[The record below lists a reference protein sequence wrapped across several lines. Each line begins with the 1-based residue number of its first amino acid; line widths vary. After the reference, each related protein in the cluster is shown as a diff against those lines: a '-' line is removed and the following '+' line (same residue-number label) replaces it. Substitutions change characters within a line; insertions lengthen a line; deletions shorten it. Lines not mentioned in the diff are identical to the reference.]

1 MAKEKRKSMFRKN
14 LEKIARNKL
23 AVIGFIMV
31 MLTIL
36 VCVGAPLITQYNPQ
50 KIDYSAILQSPN
62 ATHLL
67 GTDRLGRDVFS
78 RILYG
83 GQMSIFIGV
92 VAALV
97 GASLGVILG
106 GVAGYFGGKIDALL
120 VRFSEIMLTFPSMI
134 LILSLISFMG
144 QGVWNLILI
153 FAVTGWMT
161 PFRVIRGEFLALRE
175 ETYVEVCKSFGI
187 SDWAIAFKHILPNAI
202 SPIIAATPMNVAS
215 YILSEAGLSYLG
227 VGVPAQT
234 PTWGNILNAAK
245 SIDVISNYW
254 WLWVAPGV
262 MICIFVLGINFLGD
276 GLRDVLDPKQ

>member
-1 MAKEKRKSMFRKN
+1 
-14 LEKIARNKL
+14 
-23 AVIGFIMV
+23 
-31 MLTIL
+31 
-36 VCVGAPLITQYNPQ
+36 
-50 KIDYSAILQSPN
+50 
-62 ATHLL
+62 
-67 GTDRLGRDVFS
+67 
-78 RILYG
+78 
-83 GQMSIFIGV
+83 MSIFIGV

-134 LILSLISFMG
+134 LILILISFMG

>member
-1 MAKEKRKSMFRKN
+1 MAAKEHKSMLRRN
-14 LEKIARNKL
+14 LEKGARNRL
-23 AVIGFIMV
+23 ALIGIAMVTLVI
-31 MLTIL
+31 LA
-36 VCVGAPLITQYNPQ
+36 CVGAPLLTDYDP
-50 KIDYSAILQSPN
+50 KAIDYSAVLQAPN
-62 ATHLL
+62 DAHRL

-92 VAALV
+92 VSTLA
-97 GASLGVILG
+97 GAFIGVVMG
-106 GVAGYFGGKIDALL
+106 GLAGYFGGKLDSVF

-134 LILSLISFMG
+134 LILILVSMMG
-144 QGVWNLILI
+144 QGVWNLIII

-161 PFRVIRGEFLALRE
+161 PFRIIRGEFLSLRE
-175 ETYVEVCKSFGI
+175 ETFVEVSRSFGI
-187 SDWAIAFKHILPNAI
+187 SDISIAFKQILPNAI
-202 SPIIAATPMNVAS
+202 GPIIAATPMNVAS
-215 YILSEAGLSYLG
+215 GILSEAGLSYLG

-245 SIDVISNYW
+245 SIDVIASYW

-262 MICIFVLGINFLGD
+262 MICVFVLGVNFLGD

>member
-1 MAKEKRKSMFRKN
+1 MAAEKQKSMMRKN

-23 AVIGFIMV
+23 ALIGFAMV
-31 MLTIL
+31 VFIIL
-36 VCVGAPLITQYNPQ
+36 ICVAAPLLTRFDP
-50 KIDYSAILQSPN
+50 KKVDYSAVLQSPN
-62 ATHLL
+62 QTHWL

-83 GQMSIFIGV
+83 GRMSIFIGV
-92 VAALV
+92 VSAFAGALI
-97 GASLGVILG
+97 GVVMG
-106 GVAGYFGGKIDALL
+106 GIAGYFGGKIDALF
-120 VRFSEIMLTFPSMI
+120 VRFSEVVLTFPSMI
-134 LILSLISFMG
+134 LILILVSFMG

-161 PFRVIRGEFLALRE
+161 PFRVIRGEFLSLRE
-175 ETYVEVCKSFGI
+175 ETYVEVSKSFGI
-187 SDWAIAFKHILPNAI
+187 SDLSIAFKQILPNAI

-215 YILSEAGLSYLG
+215 RILSEAGLSYLG

-245 SIDVISNYW
+245 SIDVIANYW

>member
-1 MAKEKRKSMFRKN
+1 MAAKEHKSMLRRN
-14 LEKIARNKL
+14 LEKVARNRL
-23 AVIGFIMV
+23 ALIGIAMVTLVI
-31 MLTIL
+31 LT
-36 VCVGAPLITQYNPQ
+36 CVGAPLLTDYDP
-50 KIDYSAILQSPN
+50 KAIDYSAVLQAPN
-62 ATHLL
+62 DAHRL

-92 VAALV
+92 VSTLA
-97 GASLGVILG
+97 GAFIGVVMG
-106 GVAGYFGGKIDALL
+106 GLAGYFGGKLDSVF

-134 LILSLISFMG
+134 LILILVSMMG
-144 QGVWNLILI
+144 QGVWNLIII

-161 PFRVIRGEFLALRE
+161 PFRIIRGEFLSLRE
-175 ETYVEVCKSFGI
+175 ETFVEVSRSFGI
-187 SDWAIAFKHILPNAI
+187 SDISIAFKQILPNAI
-202 SPIIAATPMNVAS
+202 GPIIAATPMNVAS
-215 YILSEAGLSYLG
+215 GILSEAGLSYLG

-245 SIDVISNYW
+245 PIDVIASYW

-262 MICIFVLGINFLGD
+262 MICVFVLGVNFLGD

>member
-1 MAKEKRKSMFRKN
+1 MQ
-14 LEKIARNKL
+14 
-23 AVIGFIMV
+23 
-31 MLTIL
+31 
-36 VCVGAPLITQYNPQ
+36 APN
-50 KIDYSAILQSPN
+50 DA
-62 ATHLL
+62 HRL

-92 VAALV
+92 VSTLA
-97 GASLGVILG
+97 GAFIGVVMG
-106 GVAGYFGGKIDALL
+106 GLAGYFGGKLDSVF

-134 LILSLISFMG
+134 LILILVSMMG
-144 QGVWNLILI
+144 QGVWNLIII

-161 PFRVIRGEFLALRE
+161 PFRIIRGEFLSLRE
-175 ETYVEVCKSFGI
+175 ETFVEVSRSFGI
-187 SDWAIAFKHILPNAI
+187 SDISIAFKQILPNAI
-202 SPIIAATPMNVAS
+202 GPIIAATPMNVAS
-215 YILSEAGLSYLG
+215 GILSEAGLSYLG

-245 SIDVISNYW
+245 SIDVIASYW

-262 MICIFVLGINFLGD
+262 MICVFVLGVNFLGD

>member
-1 MAKEKRKSMFRKN
+1 MAAKEHKSMLRRN
-14 LEKIARNKL
+14 LEKVARNRL
-23 AVIGFIMV
+23 ALIGIAMVTLVI
-31 MLTIL
+31 LA
-36 VCVGAPLITQYNPQ
+36 CVGAPLLTDYDP
-50 KIDYSAILQSPN
+50 KAIDYSAVLQAPN
-62 ATHLL
+62 DAHRL

-92 VAALV
+92 VSTLA
-97 GASLGVILG
+97 GAFIGVVMG
-106 GVAGYFGGKIDALL
+106 GLAGYFGGKLDSVF

-134 LILSLISFMG
+134 LILILVSMMG
-144 QGVWNLILI
+144 QGVWNLIII

-161 PFRVIRGEFLALRE
+161 PFRIIRGEFLSLRE
-175 ETYVEVCKSFGI
+175 ETFVEVSRFFGI
-187 SDWAIAFKHILPNAI
+187 SDISIAFKQILPNAI
-202 SPIIAATPMNVAS
+202 GPIIAATPMNVAS
-215 YILSEAGLSYLG
+215 GILSEAGLSYLG

-245 SIDVISNYW
+245 PIDVIASYW

-262 MICIFVLGINFLGD
+262 MICVFVLGVNFLGD

>member
-1 MAKEKRKSMFRKN
+1 MAAKEHKSMLRRN
-14 LEKIARNKL
+14 LEKVARNRL
-23 AVIGFIMV
+23 ALIGIAMVTLVI
-31 MLTIL
+31 LT
-36 VCVGAPLITQYNPQ
+36 CVGAPLLTDYDPKAIE
-50 KIDYSAILQSPN
+50 YSAVLQAPN
-62 ATHLL
+62 DAHRL

-92 VAALV
+92 VSTLA
-97 GASLGVILG
+97 GAFIGVVMG
-106 GVAGYFGGKIDALL
+106 GLAGYFGGKLDSVF

-134 LILSLISFMG
+134 LILILVSMMG
-144 QGVWNLILI
+144 QGVWNLIII

-161 PFRVIRGEFLALRE
+161 PFRIIRGEFLSLRE
-175 ETYVEVCKSFGI
+175 ETFVEVSRSFGI
-187 SDWAIAFKHILPNAI
+187 SDISIAFKQILPNAI
-202 SPIIAATPMNVAS
+202 GPIIAATPMNVAS
-215 YILSEAGLSYLG
+215 GILSEAGLSYLG

-245 SIDVISNYW
+245 SIDVIASYW

-262 MICIFVLGINFLGD
+262 MICVFVLGVNFLGD

>member
-1 MAKEKRKSMFRKN
+1 MAAKEHKSMLRRN
-14 LEKIARNKL
+14 LEKVARNRL
-23 AVIGFIMV
+23 ALIGIAMVTLVI
-31 MLTIL
+31 LA
-36 VCVGAPLITQYNPQ
+36 CVGAPLLTDYDP
-50 KIDYSAILQSPN
+50 KAIDYSAVLQAPN
-62 ATHLL
+62 DAHRL

-92 VAALV
+92 VSTLA
-97 GASLGVILG
+97 GAFIGVVMG
-106 GVAGYFGGKIDALL
+106 GLAGYFGGKLDSVF

-134 LILSLISFMG
+134 LILILVSMMG
-144 QGVWNLILI
+144 QGVWNLIII

-161 PFRVIRGEFLALRE
+161 PFRIIRGEFLSLRE
-175 ETYVEVCKSFGI
+175 ETFVEVSRFFGI
-187 SDWAIAFKHILPNAI
+187 SDISIAFKQILPNAI
-202 SPIIAATPMNVAS
+202 GPIIAATPMNVAS
-215 YILSEAGLSYLG
+215 GILSEAGLSYLG

-245 SIDVISNYW
+245 SIDVIASYW

-262 MICIFVLGINFLGD
+262 MICVFVLGVNFLGD

>member
-1 MAKEKRKSMFRKN
+1 MAAKEHKSMLRRN
-14 LEKIARNKL
+14 LEKVARNRL
-23 AVIGFIMV
+23 AIIGIAMVTLVI
-31 MLTIL
+31 LT
-36 VCVGAPLITQYNPQ
+36 CVGAPLLTDYDP
-50 KIDYSAILQSPN
+50 KAIDYSAVLQAPN
-62 ATHLL
+62 DAHRL

-92 VAALV
+92 VSTLA
-97 GASLGVILG
+97 GAFIGVVMG
-106 GVAGYFGGKIDALL
+106 GLAGYFGGKLDSVF

-134 LILSLISFMG
+134 LILILVSMMG
-144 QGVWNLILI
+144 QGVWNLIII

-161 PFRVIRGEFLALRE
+161 PFRIIRGEFLSLRE
-175 ETYVEVCKSFGI
+175 ETFVEVSRSFGI
-187 SDWAIAFKHILPNAI
+187 SDISIAFKQILPNAI
-202 SPIIAATPMNVAS
+202 GPIIAATPMNVAS
-215 YILSEAGLSYLG
+215 GILSEAGLSYLG

-245 SIDVISNYW
+245 SIDVIASYW

-262 MICIFVLGINFLGD
+262 MICVFVLGVNFLGD

>member
-1 MAKEKRKSMFRKN
+1 MAAKEHKSMLRRN
-14 LEKIARNKL
+14 LEKVARNRL
-23 AVIGFIMV
+23 ALIGIAMVTLVI
-31 MLTIL
+31 LT
-36 VCVGAPLITQYNPQ
+36 CVGAPLLTDYDP
-50 KIDYSAILQSPN
+50 KAIDYSAVLQAPN
-62 ATHLL
+62 DAHRL

-92 VAALV
+92 VSTLA
-97 GASLGVILG
+97 GAFIGVVMG
-106 GVAGYFGGKIDALL
+106 GLAGYFGGKLDSVF

-134 LILSLISFMG
+134 LILILVSMMG
-144 QGVWNLILI
+144 QGVWNLIII

-161 PFRVIRGEFLALRE
+161 PFRIIRGEFLSLRE
-175 ETYVEVCKSFGI
+175 ETFVEVSRFFGI
-187 SDWAIAFKHILPNAI
+187 SDISIAFKQILPNAI
-202 SPIIAATPMNVAS
+202 GPIIAATPMNVAS
-215 YILSEAGLSYLG
+215 GILSEAGLSYLG

-245 SIDVISNYW
+245 SIDVIASYW

-262 MICIFVLGINFLGD
+262 MICVFVLGVNFLGD

>member
-1 MAKEKRKSMFRKN
+1 MAAKEHKSMLRRN
-14 LEKIARNKL
+14 LEKVARNRL
-23 AVIGFIMV
+23 ALIGIAMVTLVI
-31 MLTIL
+31 LA
-36 VCVGAPLITQYNPQ
+36 CVGAPLLTEYDP
-50 KIDYSAILQSPN
+50 KAIDYSAVLQAPN
-62 ATHLL
+62 DAHRL

-92 VAALV
+92 VSTLA
-97 GASLGVILG
+97 GAFIGVVMG
-106 GVAGYFGGKIDALL
+106 GLAGYFGGKLDSVF

-134 LILSLISFMG
+134 LILILVSMMG
-144 QGVWNLILI
+144 QGVWNLIII

-161 PFRVIRGEFLALRE
+161 PFRIIRGEFLSLRE
-175 ETYVEVCKSFGI
+175 ETFVEVSRSFGI
-187 SDWAIAFKHILPNAI
+187 SDISIAFKQILPNAI
-202 SPIIAATPMNVAS
+202 GPIIAATPMNVAS
-215 YILSEAGLSYLG
+215 GILSEAGLSYLG

-245 SIDVISNYW
+245 SIDVIASYW

-262 MICIFVLGINFLGD
+262 MICVFVLGVNFLGD